1 MTDIEPKEVFRQK
14 AIDLINEYRQ
24 VRGDRP
30 IQFLTINTPEISA
43 FIRSIQLH
51 EKTKQELHDLQQKVS
66 DIASAYNKMAF
77 TVTEMEPHDVSHY
90 RLIIGFEKSA
100 DASMCHD
107 RLVSLLDFLN
117 PKPKPDPL
125 VAAMEKMGWYIA
137 PNGPADAENFRAA
150 LDALGFE
157 IREKGQ

>member
-14 AIDLINEYRQ
+14 AIDLINEYLQ
-24 VRGDRP
+24 QRGLKP
-30 IQFLTINTPEISA
+30 IDWLAIDNPEASA

-51 EKTKQELHDLQQKVS
+51 EKTKQELQDFRQDVS
-66 DIASAYNKMAF
+66 DAVEKAQTPTEILCLCGRKNAVAF
-77 TVTEMEPHDVSHY
+77 I
-90 RLIIGFEKSA
+90 RLDQFII
-100 DASMCHD
+100 
-107 RLVSLLDFLN
+107 

-150 LDALGFE
+150 LDAIGLE